1 MSQPSEQ
8 VETIEMYCKWASQNL
23 GNLNFE
29 QKRLVLEALDIQVI
43 VESRKVMIRGFLPV
57 RSPSFF
63 PAFHQPKAV

>member
-8 VETIEMYCKWASQNL
+8 VETIETYCKWASQNL

-43 VESRKVMIRGFLPV
+43 VEGRKVMTKGVFAR
-57 RSPSFF
+57 
-63 PAFHQPKAV
+63 